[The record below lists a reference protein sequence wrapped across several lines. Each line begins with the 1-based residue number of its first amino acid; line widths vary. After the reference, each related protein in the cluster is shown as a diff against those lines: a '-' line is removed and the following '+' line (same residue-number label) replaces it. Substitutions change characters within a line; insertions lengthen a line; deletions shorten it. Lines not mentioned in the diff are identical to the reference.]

1 MFELH
6 RYKKHYLE
14 YEPFSKQIIDVTLV
28 QLLSKPDVLF
38 LHQTE
43 RAGDRLDLYTRSIA
57 ETELLFFP
65 AYLYGRFDKVPY
77 IV

>member
-28 QLLSKPDVLF
+28 QLLSKPDVLLQALNSRF
-38 LHQTE
+38 T
-43 RAGDRLDLYTRSIA
+43 II
-57 ETELLFFP
+57 LLF
-65 AYLYGRFDKVPY
+65 YLVPILKVPFY
-77 IV
+77 ANR